1 MFQLYNSQE
10 GRARWHS
17 DYPEQEK
24 NEVAQACLK
33 DG

>member
-1 MFQLYNSQE
+1 MFQLQNSQE
-10 GRARWHS
+10 GRARWHN